1 MKKRILSLLLVFTML
16 LGMVPGVTTAEA
28 AGDRVHVIVENTTF
42 TPDNAEELGATW
54 EETFWQ
60 GTLVDTWVAIDESST
75 MMGCVVTALEAE
87 GYTQTGAEN
96 NYISDINGLGEFDG
110 GYMSGWMGT
119 LNDWFTN
126 QGFGAYTVADGTL
139 EAGDEIRIMYT
150 TAYGDDLGGS
160 WGNSDT
166 TVKELTF
173 SEGELDPAFDK
184 DTHAY
189 TLTIPDGTASV
200 VVTPTASNK
209 NYQVRTRIG
218 DTVYKR
224 TADVPVADG
233 TEIIVECN
241 WPGSLSMNEGGEH
254 QTYTIT
260 VAANTPSHDVHTLV
274 QVEAVAATCTE
285 KGTLEYWHCGG
296 CGKNFADADGA
307 EELTSV
313 ETAID
318 PNNHTGVDAAAWE
331 MDETGHWHV
340 CSACQAEVDKALHTP
355 GPAATETTPQT
366 CTACGYEI
374 APATGPETLD
384 VRKILADTLAQLAK
398 DVPAPAFGTGAGEW
412 SVLALARGADYGGI
426 ALDNQYYADYYDRI
440 VATVNEKAA
449 SVGKGGALHRV
460 KLTENSRLILALS
473 AIGKE
478 STKVGDWNIVE
489 PLSDLAS
496 VSKQGI
502 NGPIFALIALDTY
515 GYETSNPTIRQEC
528 IDYILNKQLADG
540 GWALSGTAADPDIT
554 AMVLQALANYRSQ
567 SAVQTAVEQG
577 VSCLSTIQKDS
588 GGYASWG
595 TVNSESCAQVIVACT
610 ALGINPHTD
619 PRFVKN
625 GKSVVDALLTFYVS
639 EDPGFKHIADS
650 GKNGMATDQAAYA
663 LVSYVRFLDSKT
675 SLYDMSDVKP
685 VHTHSLAQVE
695 AVAATCT
702 EKGTL
707 EHWHCSGCG
716 KNFADADG
724 AEELTS
730 VETAIDPN
738 NHTGVDAAAWEM
750 DETGHWHV
758 CSACQAEVDKALHT
772 PGPAATETTPQ
783 TCTAC
788 GYEIAPAT
796 GPETLDVRKILADTL
811 AQLAK
816 DVPAPAFGTG
826 AGEWSVLALARGADY
841 GGIALDNQYYADY
854 YDRIVATVN
863 EKAASVGKGGALH
876 RVKLTENSRLILA
889 LSAIG
894 KESTKVGDWN
904 IVEPLSDLASVSKQ
918 GINGPIF
925 ALIALDTYGY
935 ETSNPTIRQEC
946 IDYILN
952 KQLADGGWALS
963 GTAAD
968 PDITAMVLQALANYR
983 SQSAVQTAVEQGVS
997 CLSTIQKDSGGY
1009 ASWGTVNSESCAQ
1022 VIVACT
1028 ALGINPHTDPRFV
1041 KNGKS
1046 VVDALLTFYVSED
1059 PGFKHIADSGKNGM
1073 ATDQAA
1079 YALVSYVRFLDSKTS
1094 LYDMSDVKPVHTHSL
1109 AQVEAVAAT
1118 CTEKGTLE
1126 HWHCSGC
1133 GKNFADAD
1141 GAEELATVETAID
1154 PDNHTGV
1161 ATEWSKDATG
1171 HWHVCSAC
1179 QAQVDKASHNPGPA
1193 ATETT
1198 PQICTVCEYVIDP
1211 ATGHVEHTADT
1222 TWHSDETHHWHLCT
1236 GCGEEMDKAPHTG
1249 GKATHEELAVCEIC
1263 GRGYGELE
1271 KYIITAHAGEG
1282 GRISPSGRV
1291 EVEPGEDQRF
1301 DIIPR
1306 SGYEIEEVWVDD
1318 EPMGAIDTYR
1328 FRDVDDDHSI
1338 DVTFASAADLPD
1350 YGRVVGEVYVSVENR
1365 TFPGGDFTGTLVSG
1379 WYDLCEDDTMMTCIL
1394 KALAEDG
1401 YTWEGTGGKTKDG
1414 YDITYL
1420 AYIKKGS
1427 KSLGEFDGEQGSGWM
1442 GTLNDWF
1449 VNLSFQEFAVGGK
1462 GDNALEDGDVIQV
1475 MYTQNYGA
1483 DIGGT
1488 WNSADTSLKDLTVSG
1503 GKLSPRFDSDVL
1515 TYELEISGSSAK
1527 VLVTPT
1533 ASNKNYQVKT
1543 FLNAYNK
1550 DSAFYKRSERITV
1563 RPGDII
1569 YVGCGDP
1576 SWASMN
1582 NQGDEAIDYSG
1593 TKYIIYVGG
1602 ADLQSR
1608 IDQLPSARKITYKNY
1623 KDYVDLVAQLRK
1635 EYDKLSNPSKIDAEK
1650 LLAVEEKLAFFIEID
1665 EVKDLL
1671 AKIPAGDRLTAADE
1685 KKVRAAGD
1693 AYNQLSREQ
1702 QAYITASELANYQA
1716 ALLYFGS
1723 EGEVAETVRFADVTA
1738 ANWFYDD
1745 VQYVAVNGL
1754 MDGTASGRF
1763 EPYSQMTR
1771 AMLVTVLYRLEGSPS
1786 VRGTNS
1792 FSDVAQNKWYTNAV
1806 IWAAQNGIVN
1816 GLDESTFGTDSSVT
1830 REQMAAILYRYAG
1843 YRGYDT
1849 SGSRSISAFADAGK
1863 AAGYAVKA
1871 MEWTYSEGLIHGRSS
1886 TELAPKG
1893 TATRAEVAA
1902 ILHRFS
1908 EKIGAR

>member
-274 QVEAVAATCTE
+274 
-285 KGTLEYWHCGG
+285 
-296 CGKNFADADGA
+296 
-307 EELTSV
+307 
-313 ETAID
+313 
-318 PNNHTGVDAAAWE
+318 
-331 MDETGHWHV
+331 
-340 CSACQAEVDKALHTP
+340 
-355 GPAATETTPQT
+355 
-366 CTACGYEI
+366 
-374 APATGPETLD
+374 
-384 VRKILADTLAQLAK
+384 
-398 DVPAPAFGTGAGEW
+398 
-412 SVLALARGADYGGI
+412 
-426 ALDNQYYADYYDRI
+426 
-440 VATVNEKAA
+440 
-449 SVGKGGALHRV
+449 
-460 KLTENSRLILALS
+460 
-473 AIGKE
+473 
-478 STKVGDWNIVE
+478 
-489 PLSDLAS
+489 
-496 VSKQGI
+496 
-502 NGPIFALIALDTY
+502 
-515 GYETSNPTIRQEC
+515 
-528 IDYILNKQLADG
+528 
-540 GWALSGTAADPDIT
+540 
-554 AMVLQALANYRSQ
+554 
-567 SAVQTAVEQG
+567 
-577 VSCLSTIQKDS
+577 
-588 GGYASWG
+588 
-595 TVNSESCAQVIVACT
+595 
-610 ALGINPHTD
+610 
-619 PRFVKN
+619 
-625 GKSVVDALLTFYVS
+625 
-639 EDPGFKHIADS
+639 
-650 GKNGMATDQAAYA
+650 
-663 LVSYVRFLDSKT
+663 
-675 SLYDMSDVKP
+675 
-685 VHTHSLAQVE
+685 
-695 AVAATCT
+695 
-702 EKGTL
+702 
-707 EHWHCSGCG
+707 
-716 KNFADADG
+716 
-724 AEELTS
+724 
-730 VETAIDPN
+730 
-738 NHTGVDAAAWEM
+738 
-750 DETGHWHV
+750 
-758 CSACQAEVDKALHT
+758 
-772 PGPAATETTPQ
+772 
-783 TCTAC
+783 
-788 GYEIAPAT
+788 
-796 GPETLDVRKILADTL
+796 
-811 AQLAK
+811 
-816 DVPAPAFGTG
+816 
-826 AGEWSVLALARGADY
+826 
-841 GGIALDNQYYADY
+841 
-854 YDRIVATVN
+854 
-863 EKAASVGKGGALH
+863 
-876 RVKLTENSRLILA
+876 
-889 LSAIG
+889 
-894 KESTKVGDWN
+894 
-904 IVEPLSDLASVSKQ
+904 
-918 GINGPIF
+918 
-925 ALIALDTYGY
+925 
-935 ETSNPTIRQEC
+935 
-946 IDYILN
+946 
-952 KQLADGGWALS
+952 
-963 GTAAD
+963 
-968 PDITAMVLQALANYR
+968 
-983 SQSAVQTAVEQGVS
+983 
-997 CLSTIQKDSGGY
+997 
-1009 ASWGTVNSESCAQ
+1009 
-1022 VIVACT
+1022 
-1028 ALGINPHTDPRFV
+1028 
-1041 KNGKS
+1041 
-1046 VVDALLTFYVSED
+1046 
-1059 PGFKHIADSGKNGM
+1059 
-1073 ATDQAA
+1073 
-1079 YALVSYVRFLDSKTS
+1079 
-1094 LYDMSDVKPVHTHSL
+1094 
-1109 AQVEAVAAT
+1109 QVEAVAAT

>member
-639 EDPGFKHIADS
+639 EDPGFKHIAD
-650 GKNGMATDQAAYA
+650 G
-663 LVSYVRFLDSKT
+663 
-675 SLYDMSDVKP
+675 
-685 VHTHSLAQVE
+685 
-695 AVAATCT
+695 
-702 EKGTL
+702 
-707 EHWHCSGCG
+707 
-716 KNFADADG
+716 
-724 AEELTS
+724 
-730 VETAIDPN
+730 
-738 NHTGVDAAAWEM
+738 
-750 DETGHWHV
+750 
-758 CSACQAEVDKALHT
+758 
-772 PGPAATETTPQ
+772 
-783 TCTAC
+783 
-788 GYEIAPAT
+788 
-796 GPETLDVRKILADTL
+796 
-811 AQLAK
+811 
-816 DVPAPAFGTG
+816 
-826 AGEWSVLALARGADY
+826 
-841 GGIALDNQYYADY
+841 
-854 YDRIVATVN
+854 
-863 EKAASVGKGGALH
+863 
-876 RVKLTENSRLILA
+876 
-889 LSAIG
+889 
-894 KESTKVGDWN
+894 
-904 IVEPLSDLASVSKQ
+904 
-918 GINGPIF
+918 
-925 ALIALDTYGY
+925 
-935 ETSNPTIRQEC
+935 
-946 IDYILN
+946 
-952 KQLADGGWALS
+952 
-963 GTAAD
+963 
-968 PDITAMVLQALANYR
+968 
-983 SQSAVQTAVEQGVS
+983 
-997 CLSTIQKDSGGY
+997 
-1009 ASWGTVNSESCAQ
+1009 
-1022 VIVACT
+1022 
-1028 ALGINPHTDPRFV
+1028 
-1041 KNGKS
+1041 
-1046 VVDALLTFYVSED
+1046 
-1059 PGFKHIADSGKNGM
+1059 GKNGM

-1161 ATEWSKDATG
+1161 VTEWSKDATG

-1893 TATRAEVAA
+1893 TATRAEVAV